1 MGDAQVYRE
10 KRVYPRVEVSL
21 RVKYKL
27 IEDPKELGTILK
39 DGKKDMD
46 AQTMDISLSGM
57 YIVSD
62 KPLKKGNLIRIDIP
76 IDAKGTT
83 LPTFAE
89 VMWAV
94 GPKSG
99 LQFLSMK
106 EEDAETLKAYLDSLS
121 GTPIPEDPQK

>member
-1 MGDAQVYRE
+1 MGEGQVFRE

-27 IEDPKELGTILK
+27 IDDPKELSNILK
-39 DGKKDMD
+39 DGKRDMD
-46 AQTMDISLSGM
+46 AQTLDISLSGM

-76 IDAKGTT
+76 LGDKKTT
-83 LPTFAE
+83 LATFAE
-89 VMWAV
+89 VMWAA

-99 LQFLSMK
+99 LKFLSMN
-106 EEDAETLKAYLDSLS
+106 EEDSETLKKYLDSVL
-121 GTPIPEDPQK
+121 GFPDPDVPQK